1 MLQLT
6 NKKRYLLYVFL
17 FIILSTFN
25 NLNLSKFNFFL
36 VKEIEV
42 IALNTAG
49 DTEVINDLKKRLSIL
64 KNKNILY
71 IKKDLAQTEVFKNKW
86 VSEVSIQRRY
96 PSQLNVIV
104 KKATPI
110 ANIIVE
116 NNLYFV
122 GSNFK
127 LIKTKNLNKNL
138 PNIFGKPTM
147 LSLSI
152 LINQINKSNFDYND
166 INEFYH
172 LKSGRWD
179 IKTNKDILIKLPKEN
194 ISESLDI
201 AYELMNNKNFLIKKK
216 INLTVKDQLIIN

>member
-17 FIILSTFN
+17 FLILSTFN
-25 NLNLSKFNFFL
+25 NLNITKSNFFQ
-36 VKEIEV
+36 VKEIKVTGLDKAGDSEV
-42 IALNTAG
+42 IA
-49 DTEVINDLKKRLSIL
+49 DLKKRLSIL
-64 KNKNILY
+64 KNKNIFS
-71 IKKDLAQTEVFKNKW
+71 IKKNLAQTEVFKNKW
-86 VSEVSIQRRY
+86 VSEVSIQRKY

-104 KKATPI
+104 KKAAPI

-127 LIKTKNLNKNL
+127 LIKTQNLNKDL

-152 LINQINKSNFDYND
+152 LINQINKSNFDYQD
-166 INEFYH
+166 IQEFYH

-194 ISESLDI
+194 ILESLDF
-201 AYELMNNKNFLIKKK
+201 AYELINNQNFLIKKK
-216 INLTVKDQLIIN
+216 INLTVKNQLIIN

>member
-25 NLNLSKFNFFL
+25 NLNITKFNFFL
-36 VKEIEV
+36 VKEIKV
-42 IALNTAG
+42 IGLNTAV
-49 DTEVINDLKKRLSIL
+49 DSEIINDLKKRLSIL
-64 KNKNILY
+64 KNKNIFS
-71 IKKDLAQTEVFKNKW
+71 IKKNLAQTEVFKNKW
-86 VSEVSIQRRY
+86 VSEVSIQRKY
-96 PSQLNVIV
+96 PSQLNVTV
-104 KKATPI
+104 KKAAPI

-116 NNLYFV
+116 NSLYFV

-166 INEFYH
+166 IQEFYH

-194 ISESLDI
+194 ILESLDI
-201 AYELMNNKNFLIKKK
+201 AYELINNKNFLIKKK
-216 INLTVKDQLIIN
+216 INLTVKNQLIIN

>member
-42 IALNTAG
+42 IELNTAG
-49 DTEVINDLKKRLSIL
+49 DTEVINDLKKRLSIF
-64 KNKNILY
+64 KNKNIFS

-96 PSQLNVIV
+96 PSRLNVIV

-122 GSNFK
+122 GSNFR
-127 LIKTKNLNKNL
+127 LIKTKNLKKNL

-166 INEFYH
+166 IHEFYH